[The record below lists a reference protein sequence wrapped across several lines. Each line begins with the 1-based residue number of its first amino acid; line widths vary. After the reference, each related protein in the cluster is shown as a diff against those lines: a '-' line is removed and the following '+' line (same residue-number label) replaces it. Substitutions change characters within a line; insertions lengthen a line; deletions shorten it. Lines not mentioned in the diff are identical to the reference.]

1 MMDDST
7 KDPID
12 IPKLIAE
19 LANDNA
25 QTRINAILSL
35 IKHGKEATPALVV
48 TLRNHDHMDVRWYAA
63 YVLGLIADSNA
74 VPDLIEALNDHA
86 YVAQSAYKA
95 LKVIA
100 TSEAIEAIQEWER
113 S

>member
-1 MMDDST
+1 MDDATNAS
-7 KDPID
+7 D

-25 QTRINAILSL
+25 QTRINAILGL
-35 IKHGKEATPALVV
+35 IKHGKVACPALVV

-63 YVLGLIADSNA
+63 YVLGLIAEPTT

-100 TSEAIEAIQEWER
+100 TPEAVEALQQWER